1 MDCRDNIAAISKAS
15 SASARTLP
23 GQRAM
28 PDFDPAAHR
37 MVSEQRWFEDFVLGE
52 RFVIPS
58 RTMTAA
64 MFAAFQSASG
74 DTHPVHYDV
83 EYCRARGMPNLLAH
97 GFQTLIQTAP
107 GAGLFP
113 YLIEQSL
120 VGFLE
125 QSSRFLN
132 PVYAEDTVYPALEV
146 TELTPGSSTGVVSL
160 RSTVFN
166 QRRELVLEGVQKFL
180 IRRRPA

>member
-1 MDCRDNIAAISKAS
+1 
-15 SASARTLP
+15 
-23 GQRAM
+23 M
-28 PDFDPAAHR
+28 PNFDPKTHR
-37 MVSEQRWFEDFVLGE
+37 MVEKQRWFEDFFLGE

-58 RTMTAA
+58 RTQTSAV
-64 MFAAFQSASG
+64 FAAFQTASG

-97 GFQTLIQTAP
+97 GFQTLVHTAP

-113 YLIEQSL
+113 YLVEDSL

-125 QSSRFLN
+125 QSSRFLK
-132 PVYAEDTVYPALEV
+132 PVYADDTIYPALEV
-146 TELTPGSSTGVVSL
+146 TELVPGRTTGVVTL

-166 QRRELVLEGVQKFL
+166 QRRELVLEGMQKFL
-180 IRRRPA
+180 IRRRPAPS